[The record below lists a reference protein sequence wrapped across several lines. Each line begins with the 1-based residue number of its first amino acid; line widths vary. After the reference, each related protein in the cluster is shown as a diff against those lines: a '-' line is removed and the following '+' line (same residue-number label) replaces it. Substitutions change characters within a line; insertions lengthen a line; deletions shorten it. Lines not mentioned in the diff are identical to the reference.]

1 MTKRDKQIISALQAA
16 ANKIT
21 DGLSEAELDRI
32 DAAHALYRRIL
43 DHYQDMPIPPG
54 QYGGFIGLAGNEVL
68 LSIIKDFLYCPTG
81 RIEPSYGAL
90 AWVTGRSISTIR
102 NGVNRLKE
110 LGIVDWDTSRD
121 NSTPCRLNLPFAT
134 GELPAEKVQAISASR
149 MDLRDTHLDHIVEEQ

>member
-1 MTKRDKQIISALQAA
+1 MTKRDEQIISALKAA

-21 DGLSEAELDRI
+21 DGGLSEAGLDHI
-32 DAAHALYRRIL
+32 DAAHALYSRIL
-43 DHYQDMPIPPG
+43 DHYRDKPKPPG
-54 QYGGFIGLAGNEVL
+54 QCGGFIGLAGTEVL
-68 LSIIKDFLYCPTG
+68 RSIIKDFLYCPTG
-81 RIEPSYGAL
+81 RIEPSYSAL

-134 GELPAEKVQAISASR
+134 AEKVQAISASR
-149 MDLRDTHLDHIVEEQ
+149 MDLRHTHLDDIVEEL